1 MIVKEVCINMSNDFK
16 FKEPV
21 YLKIDFLNGAKFNPL
36 FDTADLLPSQAL
48 GGRLMNAF
56 YTGVGL
62 KKVSHSDALKHI
74 VDSVRGNETDSIVP
88 IVIHFDEHGE
98 FIAARNE
105 FLENNYGKKYF
116 LNMLMELGS
125 AATSNS
131 DNLGS
136 LHKAGSFFIVP
147 ITTGTSHSDANF
159 DSINTYSL
167 QLVSLPVLD
176 SRKTEDLAVACLQQF
191 SPNVEIA
198 AVLSDNLFQ
207 IALGDTGGLPGLIFY
222 ACLPGNHSYLQ
233 NLHTR
238 VGNYVKSQWNARWR
252 ELVTV
257 FLARPDLSQIGNKIS
272 EDYTVQ
278 TALDSGTVY
287 LDGTELRL
295 APALLAKFN
304 AENHKLFNPLLVKVP
319 SEAEEW
325 TWQDFERAHV
335 LYLAATIG
343 ATIAKQNMFEKITLG
358 TILRSVQPKEN
369 TVLLRTLKLPAF
381 FDSYMFQKQESQCIP
396 NANAKKKKAH
406 SVNLQDFSRV
416 FLVADGTPVIDAFV
430 NLRLK
435 AGTAGRP
442 RSTTLFIQYKHSG
455 LDSRDSAVNVSTMNQ
470 SVTLLAGRLKKHGW
484 PKKQDW
490 ILLWV
495 TNREVERD
503 VEPNEK
509 LLWVDKASLAKHAPL
524 LGRRGHAPLES
535 LREHD

>member
-1 MIVKEVCINMSNDFK
+1 MNLNRQFHPYPPGGEPLQLVGRETAVQQIRDAAFSNFYFRRATNHAEYTFLVAAGHVRSGKTRIGIETPMIVKEVCINMSNEFK

-136 LHKAGSFFIVP
+136 LHNAGSFFIVP

-159 DSINTYSL
+159 DSINTYSI
-167 QLVSLPVLD
+167 QLVSLPILD
-176 SRKTEDLAVACLQQF
+176 SGKTEDLAVACLQQF

-222 ACLPGNHSYLQ
+222 ACLPGSHSYFQ
-233 NLHTR
+233 NL
-238 VGNYVKSQWNARWR
+238 
-252 ELVTV
+252 
-257 FLARPDLSQIGNKIS
+257 FL
-272 EDYTVQ
+272 
-278 TALDSGTVY
+278 
-287 LDGTELRL
+287 
-295 APALLAKFN
+295 
-304 AENHKLFNPLLVKVP
+304 H
-319 SEAEEW
+319 
-325 TWQDFERAHV
+325 
-335 LYLAATIG
+335 
-343 ATIAKQNMFEKITLG
+343 
-358 TILRSVQPKEN
+358 
-369 TVLLRTLKLPAF
+369 
-381 FDSYMFQKQESQCIP
+381 
-396 NANAKKKKAH
+396 
-406 SVNLQDFSRV
+406 
-416 FLVADGTPVIDAFV
+416 
-430 NLRLK
+430 
-435 AGTAGRP
+435 
-442 RSTTLFIQYKHSG
+442 
-455 LDSRDSAVNVSTMNQ
+455 
-470 SVTLLAGRLKKHGW
+470 
-484 PKKQDW
+484 
-490 ILLWV
+490 
-495 TNREVERD
+495 
-503 VEPNEK
+503 
-509 LLWVDKASLAKHAPL
+509 
-524 LGRRGHAPLES
+524 
-535 LREHD
+535 